1 MKTVLEALRFYFQN
15 TSAEQISLDWAD
27 TEKYDVVGPKIDD
40 FLYQS
45 KVFYETETRNSYWE
59 FNCKNEI
66 LENPKFA
73 SDFFLY

>member
-1 MKTVLEALRFYFQN
+1 MKTVLEALKSYFQN
-15 TSAEQISLDWAD
+15 TSVEQISKDWAE
-27 TEKYDVVGPKIDD
+27 TEKYDAVGPKIDE

-45 KVFYETETRNSYWE
+45 RVFYETENQISHWE
-59 FNCKNEI
+59 FSCKNEI